1 MNSAINLIVGPSSCG
16 KSTFIKNN
24 NKDDLPVFMLYEL
37 IQNRNIINNSKC
49 IIHYNS
55 LWLYKNNALLYNKNK
70 NILDEPFLNFLTANH
85 VEKLHIYLLRI
96 SKDLLLQRVIERK
109 HLEPDLRP
117 EINNTNNN
125 KYPNSSMHKL
135 IDIIDHE
142 YELQK
147 WIELCSTKNIP
158 FTIIDSK

>member
-1 MNSAINLIVGPSSCG
+1 MNGTINLIVGPSSCG

-24 NKDDLPVFMLYEL
+24 NKEDLPVFMLYEL
-37 IQNRNIINNSKC
+37 IQNKNIINNNNKC

-55 LWLYKNNALLYNKNK
+55 LWLYKNNAHFYDKNK
-70 NILDEPFLNFLTANH
+70 NILDEPILDSLFQNH
-85 VEKLHIYLLRI
+85 TKKLHIYLLKI
-96 SKDLLLQRVIERK
+96 SKAILLKRVADRK
-109 HLEPDLRP
+109 TLEPDLRP
-117 EINNTNNN
+117 DTCNS
-125 KYPNSSMHKL
+125 KYPNSSMHRL

-147 WIELCSTKNIP
+147 WIELCSTKNVP